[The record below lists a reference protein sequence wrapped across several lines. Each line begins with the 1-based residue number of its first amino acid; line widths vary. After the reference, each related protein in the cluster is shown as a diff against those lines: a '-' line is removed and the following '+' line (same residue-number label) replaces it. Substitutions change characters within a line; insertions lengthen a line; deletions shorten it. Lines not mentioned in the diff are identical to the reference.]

1 MALDLRRMA
10 AAALEAALHDEA
22 TPPPPRKH
30 RSGPRVVA
38 TAAALGAVAGVVWT
52 AARPRLPDLSELGG
66 RARDR
71 LADFGLLD
79 DEFDDAEG
87 YADDDEPYDDDES
100 YGDEDED
107 EDGDEDE
114 DEPED
119 GDHEEVPDAEE
130 ELED

>member
-1 MALDLRRMA
+1 MMALDLRRMA

-30 RSGPRVVA
+30 RSGPRAVA
-38 TAAALGAVAGVVWT
+38 TAAALGAVAGVAWT

-71 LADFGLLD
+71 LTDFGLLD

-87 YADDDEPYDDDES
+87 YADDDEPYDDDEA
-100 YGDEDED
+100 YEDEA
-107 EDGDEDE
+107 
-114 DEPED
+114 ED
-119 GDHEEVPDAEE
+119 GDHEEVPDADE